1 MKYLIRTA
9 LFAVAAA
16 GIYACQP
23 QSEAAVQ
30 VKAENS
36 LTAMRLAVAN
46 KQAEIDGLNAQ
57 IDAEIRQREAEELKD
72 YRWIHGDAEVLDGK
86 K

>member
-9 LFAVAAA
+9 LLAVVAA

-36 LTAMRLAVAN
+36 LTAMRLAVAD
-46 KQAEIDGLNAQ
+46 KQAEIDELKAQ

-72 YRWIHGDAEVLDGK
+72 YRQIHGDAEVLEQEK
-86 K
+86 

>member
-9 LFAVAAA
+9 LLAVVAA

-36 LTAMRLAVAN
+36 LTAM
-46 KQAEIDGLNAQ
+46 
-57 IDAEIRQREAEELKD
+57 
-72 YRWIHGDAEVLDGK
+72 
-86 K
+86 

>member
-36 LTAMRLAVAN
+36 LTAMHLAVAD
-46 KQAEIDGLNAQ
+46 KQAEIDELTAQ

-86 K
+86 E

>member
-9 LFAVAAA
+9 LLAVAAV

-36 LTAMRLAVAN
+36 LTAMRLAVAD
-46 KQAEIDGLNAQ
+46 KQAEIDELNAQ

-72 YRWIHGDAEVLDGK
+72 YQLIHGDAEVLEQEK
-86 K
+86 

>member
-9 LFAVAAA
+9 LLAVAAA
-16 GIYACQP
+16 GIYTCQP

-36 LTAMRLAVAN
+36 LTAMRLAVAD
-46 KQAEIDGLNAQ
+46 KQAEIDELTAQ

-72 YRWIHGDAEVLDGK
+72 YQLIHGDAEVLEGNE
-86 K
+86 

>member
-9 LFAVAAA
+9 LLAVAAA

-46 KQAEIDGLNAQ
+46 KQAEIDELNAQ
-57 IDAEIRQREAEELKD
+57 INAEIRQREAEELKD
-72 YRWIHGDAEVLDGK
+72 YRWIHGDAEVLEQEK
-86 K
+86 

>member
-9 LFAVAAA
+9 LLAVVAA

-23 QSEAAVQ
+23 RSEAAVQ

-36 LTAMRLAVAN
+36 LTAMRLAVAD

-72 YRWIHGDAEVLDGK
+72 YRWIHGDAEVPELEK
-86 K
+86 

>member
-9 LFAVAAA
+9 LLAVAAA
-16 GIYACQP
+16 GIYSCQP

-36 LTAMRLAVAN
+36 LTAMRLAVAD
-46 KQAEIDGLNAQ
+46 KQAEIDELNAQ

-72 YRWIHGDAEVLDGK
+72 YQLIHGDAEVLEQEK
-86 K
+86 

>member
-9 LFAVAAA
+9 LLAVAAA

-36 LTAMRLAVAN
+36 LTAMRLAVAD
-46 KQAEIDGLNAQ
+46 KQAEIDDLNAQ
-57 IDAEIRQREAEELKD
+57 IDSEIRQREAEELKD
-72 YRWIHGDAEVLDGK
+72 YRWIHGDAEVLEGNE
-86 K
+86 

>member
-9 LFAVAAA
+9 LLAVVAA

-30 VKAENS
+30 LKAENS
-36 LTAMRLAVAN
+36 LTAMRLAVAD
-46 KQAEIDGLNAQ
+46 KQAEIDELNAQ
-57 IDAEIRQREAEELKD
+57 IAAEIRQREAEELKD

-86 K
+86 E

>member
-9 LFAVAAA
+9 LLAVAVA

-36 LTAMRLAVAN
+36 LTAMRLAVAD
-46 KQAEIDGLNAQ
+46 KQAEIDELNAQ
-57 IDAEIRQREAEELKD
+57 LNAEIRQREAEELKD

-86 K
+86 E

>member
-9 LFAVAAA
+9 LLAVVAVK
-16 GIYACQP
+16 IYACQL

-36 LTAMRLAVAN
+36 LTAMRLAVAD

-57 IDAEIRQREAEELKD
+57 IDAEIRQRETEEVKD
-72 YRWIHGDAEVLDGK
+72 YRWIHGDAEVPELEK
-86 K
+86 

>member
-9 LFAVAAA
+9 LLAAA

-36 LTAMRLAVAN
+36 LTAMRLAVAD

-72 YRWIHGDAEVLDGK
+72 YRWIHGDAEVPELEK
-86 K
+86 

>member
-9 LFAVAAA
+9 LLAVVAA

-36 LTAMRLAVAN
+36 LTAMRLAVAD

-57 IDAEIRQREAEELKD
+57 IDAEIRQP
-72 YRWIHGDAEVLDGK
+72 WIRISSATLVY
-86 K
+86 

>member
-9 LFAVAAA
+9 LLAVAAA
-16 GIYACQP
+16 GIYTCQP

-30 VKAENS
+30 LKAENS
-36 LTAMRLAVAN
+36 LTAMRLAVAD
-46 KQAEIDGLNAQ
+46 KQAEIDELNAQ
-57 IDAEIRQREAEELKD
+57 IAAEIRHREAEELKD

-86 K
+86 E

>member
-9 LFAVAAA
+9 LLAVAAA

-36 LTAMRLAVAN
+36 LTAMRLAVAD
-46 KQAEIDGLNAQ
+46 KQAEIDDLNAQ

-72 YRWIHGDAEVLDGK
+72 YRWIHGDAEVSKGEE
-86 K
+86 

>member
-9 LFAVAAA
+9 LLAVVAT

-36 LTAMRLAVAN
+36 LTAMRLAVTD
-46 KQAEIDGLNAQ
+46 KQAEIDELNAQ

-72 YRWIHGDAEVLDGK
+72 YQWIHGDAEVLDGK
-86 K
+86 E